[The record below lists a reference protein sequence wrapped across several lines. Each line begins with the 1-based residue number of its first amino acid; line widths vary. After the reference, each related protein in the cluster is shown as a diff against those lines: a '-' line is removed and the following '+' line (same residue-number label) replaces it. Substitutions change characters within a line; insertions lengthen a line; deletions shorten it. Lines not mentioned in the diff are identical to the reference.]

1 MPYVLDT
8 ASSLAEVL
16 SHAAALSQH
25 RVAGYAANA
34 DFWLSEV
41 QHCFEVL
48 DGYDARFSRMRDA
61 TDAYVR
67 LHPLDPQR
75 SDAKDTHTTKNIKD
89 HEIRAARRRVS
100 DAASAFFTRC
110 AELGLLAPELSA
122 PIDELLGIPLYSDAP
137 SNLQ

>member
-34 DFWLSEV
+34 AFWLSEV

-48 DGYDARFSRMRDA
+48 DGYHARFNRMRDA

-67 LHPLDPQR
+67 LHPPDPQR
-75 SDAKDTHTTKNIKD
+75 SDAKDTHTTRNIKD
-89 HEIRAARRRVS
+89 HEIRAARRKVS
-100 DAASAFFTRC
+100 DSASAFFARC
-110 AELGLLAPELSA
+110 AELGLLAPELA
-122 PIDELLGIPLYSDAP
+122 TPIDELLGLPLYCEAP
-137 SNLQ
+137 SRSQ